1 MSKQKCSFWWE
12 LLMFQG
18 KAANAAFSLVRH
30 NTNLLKNVANRVNW
44 CIVIRSMLAIY
55 CVLVQFNLP
64 QVKRDLISST
74 KDLVCEL
81 LLGLLWTWDF
91 TKIGKLGKFKN
102 WMGIQPSAQSAI
114 QRKTL
119 VIVVEDDAKA
129 NIKIFWSCLILL
141 DFFTLW

>member
-12 LLMFQG
+12 LLIFQG
-18 KAANAAFSLVRH
+18 KAANAAFALVRH
-30 NTNLLKNVANRVNW
+30 NTNLLKNVANRVNR
-44 CIVIRSMLAIY
+44 CIVIRSMLAVY

-81 LLGLLWTWDF
+81 LLGLLWIWDF

-119 VIVVEDDAKA
+119 VIVVEDDSKA
-129 NIKIFWSCLILL
+129 NIKVFWSCLILL